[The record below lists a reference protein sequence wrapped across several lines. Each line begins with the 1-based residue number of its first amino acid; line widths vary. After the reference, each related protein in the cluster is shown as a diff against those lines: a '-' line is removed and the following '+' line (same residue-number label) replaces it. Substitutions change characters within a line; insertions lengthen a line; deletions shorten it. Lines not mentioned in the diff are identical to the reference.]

1 MNKSAR
7 LLCTPAFLLLASSA
21 AFAATPAVLP
31 PAQPYVLAQ
40 QAAIVLER
48 SNTSPREA
56 MPLGN
61 GSLGAAVWSQD
72 GMTIQLNRA
81 DTLPGRKSP
90 GQLVL
95 PGLAKL
101 TAAPDYTGRLDL
113 STGEFVEQGGGVRAT
128 AYIESASDALVVE
141 VAGADPA
148 TEQTAELHLWQPR
161 APRVLVTD
169 NMGVLAETWQDV
181 GDAGAS
187 GETFGS
193 LAAIRVDASG
203 AKTEATGG
211 EGVRVRFHP
220 KADGTYRIFVSAPAW
235 RGGDAPGYAAE
246 SLMKAQLEPAQV
258 HRDYWHHFWMVA
270 TPIAMHSQN
279 GEAEYLAQLRDIYL
293 YTAAAEVGT
302 NFPGSHAGI
311 GDLFSTAKDDRF
323 WDPSAYWHWNLRMLT
338 AANLGA
344 SLPSLNRSYFALYRE
359 NLPAI
364 AAWTKQ
370 HMGNRPGVCVPE
382 TMRFNGKG
390 YENETWAKQAAVNCG
405 EDFMPFYNARTIST
419 GAEIALWIWRQY
431 LETDDR
437 AFLAANYPVMEQQAR
452 FLLAYSSRDKAGI
465 LHTQPA
471 NAHENQW
478 DVLDPVTDILAMKV
492 VFADTAHA
500 AAILGRDPDLAARLR
515 DAVQHLPALPQV
527 TIANRKLLASADNA
541 ADILAD
547 SYEPGA
553 SLHNV
558 ENLGLE
564 PVWPYE
570 LIGPRLDDPMHALG
584 VRTFE
589 ARLNRQ
595 EADWSYDPVQAAHL
609 GLAADVRST
618 LLSLTEKYQAF
629 PSGMAEFISHDFF
642 VEQIGV
648 LTLAL
653 QDALVQQ
660 DADGVLLIAPAWP
673 TGWDVDGTVA
683 VAHNMQVRVL
693 VLRGQIQT
701 VAITSRSGTSVTLH
715 NPWPGQEVS
724 GMRAGTAV
732 PVQKGSGDLLCVPA
746 RSGPVVLES
755 GSMRAIPAAV
765 AGHDPTPKRLGQRT
779 IGLFAGPA

>member
-1 MNKSAR
+1 MNISAR
-7 LLCTPAFLLLASSA
+7 LLCTPAFLLLAPTA
-21 AFAATPAVLP
+21 AFAATPAVLL

-72 GMTIQLNRA
+72 GLTIQLNRA

-101 TAAPDYTGRLDL
+101 TAARDYSGRLDL
-113 STGEFVEQGGGVRAT
+113 STGEFVEQGGGMRAT

-148 TEQTAELHLWQPR
+148 VEQTAELHLWQPR

-169 NMGVLAETWQDV
+169 SMGVLAETWQDV

-193 LAAIRVDASG
+193 LAAIRVDASD
-203 AKTEATGG
+203 ARTEASGA

-220 KADGTYRIFVSAPAW
+220 KADGTYRIYVSAPAW

-246 SLMKAQLEPAQV
+246 SLMKAQFEPEQV
-258 HRDYWHHFWMVA
+258 HRDYWHHFWEVA

-279 GEAEYLAQLRDIYL
+279 GEADYLAQLRAIYL
-293 YTAAAEVGT
+293 YTAAAEVGS

-311 GDLFSTAKDDRF
+311 GDLFSTAKDDRY

-344 SLPSLNRSYFALYRE
+344 GLPSLNRSYFALYRE

-364 AAWTKQ
+364 EAWTKQ
-370 HMGNRPGVCVPE
+370 HMGNRPGACVPE

-390 YENETWAKQAAVNCG
+390 YENETWAKQAAGNCG
-405 EDFMPFYNARTIST
+405 EDFSPFYNARTIST
-419 GAEIALWIWRQY
+419 GAEVALWIWRQY

-437 AFLAANYPVMEQQAR
+437 AFLAANYPVMAQQAR
-452 FLLAYSSRDKAGI
+452 FLLAYSAQDKAGV

-478 DVLDPVTDILAMKV
+478 DVRDPMTDIVAMRV
-492 VFADTAHA
+492 VFADTAQA
-500 AAILGRDPDLAARLR
+500 AALLGRDPDLAASLR
-515 DAVQHLPALPQV
+515 DAVQHLPALPLV
-527 TIANRKLLASADNA
+527 TVANRKVLSSADNA
-541 ADILAD
+541 GSILAD

-553 SLHNV
+553 SIHNV

-564 PVWPYE
+564 PVWPYG
-570 LIGPRLDDPMHALG
+570 LIGPRPDDPMHALG
-584 VRTFE
+584 VRTFD

-618 LLSLTEKYQAF
+618 LLGLTEKYQAF

-660 DADGVLLIAPAWP
+660 DDDGALLIAPAWP
-673 TGWDVDGTVA
+673 ADWDVDGTVA
-683 VAHNMQVRVL
+683 VAHNTRVRVVL
-693 VLRGQIQT
+693 LRGQIQA
-701 VAITSRSGTSVTLH
+701 VAITSTSGESVTLH
-715 NPWPGQEVS
+715 NPWPGQNVS
-724 GMRAGTAV
+724 GTRAGMAV
-732 PVQKGSGDLLCVPA
+732 LVEKRSGDILRVPA
-746 RSGPVVLES
+746 GSGPVVLES
-755 GSMRAIPAAV
+755 GPMRTISPVVPGHEPA
-765 AGHDPTPKRLGQRT
+765 PKRLGQRT